1 MHQILIVETDAQIR
15 RLLER
20 WIAEAGYSVIDK
32 DSMAQERQRPDLVI
46 AGLGPTS
53 SRVAER
59 VDELR
64 RTHHAPLLLVSARF
78 RRGLAASRSAATLLG
93 VQAVLP
99 TPFNQAEL
107 LTAICAACAL

>member
-1 MHQILIVETDAQIR
+1 MQQILIIESDVQIR

-20 WIAEAGYSVIDK
+20 WVGEAGYGIFDEESSAGSD
-32 DSMAQERQRPDLVI
+32 EPDLVI
-46 AGLGPTS
+46 ADLGPS
-53 SRVAER
+53 SFGVGAR

-64 RTHHAPLLLVSARF
+64 RAHDAPLLLISARF
-78 RRGLAASRSAATLLG
+78 RRGLDASRSAAKLLG

-107 LTAICAACAL
+107 LSAIGTAWGA